1 MRRHFRASLIKTE
14 AWEGYE
20 FADMEIKITESTD
33 CYGAVLWPSA
43 MVLCHFLDTHREEY
57 NLMDKNIIE
66 LGAGTGL
73 GTIVTSVL
81 GAKVTSTDLPDVLSN
96 LRHNVNRNTRGR
108 CRHEPCVTEL
118 SWGNMVYADPY
129 LHKLMETFMHLS
141 SDDTIILWAMRFRLD
156 PENSFVDTF

>member
-1 MRRHFRASLIKTE
+1 
-14 AWEGYE
+14 
-20 FADMEIKITESTD
+20 
-33 CYGAVLWPSA
+33 

-118 SWGNMVYADPY
+118 SWGNSWRKDSRAQPVSGVRGSLPPQAHGD
-129 LHKLMETFMHLS
+129 LHALELRRHHHSVGNAVPSGSREQLRGHILETLS
-141 SDDTIILWAMRFRLD
+141 SGGTL
-156 PENSFVDTF
+156 